1 MNKTDLLIKADELI
15 VTANELKELAGKEEE
30 EIILVPD
37 NIKISYEHW
46 KLELHNWNQKLYYNN
61 TYWNWL
67 VSNAIWDMPIKCKL
81 TPCKYEDLEA
91 WDVFYRS
98 DEEDEDFESPNRY
111 AIKINDWS
119 YQYWEE
125 NNCVNGYHTWNHY
138 WKVQAI

>member
-46 KLELHNWNQKLYYNN
+46 KLALHNWNQKLYYNN
-61 TYWNWL
+61 TYWNWC
-67 VSNAIWDMPIKCKL
+67 VSNAIWDMLIESKL
-81 TPCKYEDLEA
+81 SPCKYEDLEA

-98 DEEDEDFESPNRY
+98 NEEDEDFKDLISY

-119 YQYWEE
+119 YQFWDGKDCR
-125 NNCVNGYHTWNHY
+125 NRAVTWDHY
-138 WKVQAI
+138 WKVEPI